1 MRKSNDKL
9 RILLK
14 RSLVMFSVN
23 IFLLFVLVGR
33 LYYLQVY
40 QGEKY
45 ALLADSNRFSTRLLV
60 PPRGSINDRNG
71 IELATNIQNFQA
83 MLIAEQ
89 VRGSID
95 TLLQEISPILSL
107 SPEDVARIR
116 KDIARHRR
124 FAPVKIKDNLS
135 WEEVAALMLDN
146 HRWPG
151 LVIDQGLV
159 RSYPFREYTAHPLGY
174 VGSVSEKE
182 P

>member
-1 MRKSNDKL
+1 
-9 RILLK
+9 
-14 RSLVMFSVN
+14 
-23 IFLLFVLVGR
+23 
-33 LYYLQVY
+33 
-40 QGEKY
+40 
-45 ALLADSNRFSTRLLV
+45 
-60 PPRGSINDRNG
+60 
-71 IELATNIQNFQA
+71 

-174 VGSVSEKE
+174 VGSVSEKILKIQML
-182 P
+182 PCCRFPVSKSANPDLKNI

>member
-89 VRGSID
+89 AEAHGKLMTENGVEPGSNRAR
-95 TLLQEISPILSL
+95 LLFS
-107 SPEDVARIR
+107 R
-116 KDIARHRR
+116 
-124 FAPVKIKDNLS
+124 
-135 WEEVAALMLDN
+135 
-146 HRWPG
+146 
-151 LVIDQGLV
+151 
-159 RSYPFREYTAHPLGY
+159 
-174 VGSVSEKE
+174 
-182 P
+182 

>member
-95 TLLQEISPILSL
+95 TCC
-107 SPEDVARIR
+107 R
-116 KDIARHRR
+116 KFRR
-124 FAPVKIKDNLS
+124 FSRCRPKMSPVSAKISRGTD
-135 WEEVAALMLDN
+135 AL
-146 HRWPG
+146 P
-151 LVIDQGLV
+151 
-159 RSYPFREYTAHPLGY
+159 RSKSKTT
-174 VGSVSEKE
+174 
-182 P
+182 